1 MLRIRRFGKNR
12 RGYNARASIDD
23 LQNIGHVIAARATPQ
38 PVLAKVCICG
48 CRCGIILVM
57 HPLFEKADALTGE
70 VIESAIEVQKHFGI
84 GLLENIYKQALAQ
97 EMRVRG
103 QKVNMIRHKAQLL
116 SYMKLMN
123 IPLGLVINFG
133 DYRLGKRGIA
143 RVILKGADGGN
154 PF

>member
-1 MLRIRRFGKNR
+1 
-12 RGYNARASIDD
+12 
-23 LQNIGHVIAARATPQ
+23 
-38 PVLAKVCICG
+38 
-48 CRCGIILVM
+48 M

-70 VIESAIEVQKHFGI
+70 VIDAAVEVQKHFGI

-97 EMRVRG
+97 EMRIRG
-103 QKVNMIRHKAQLL
+103 HQAETEVDVPITYKGFTFDEKLRIDCFVDRCLIVECKSLDEEKVNMIRHKAQLL

-133 DYRLGKRGIA
+133 DYRLGKRGVA
-143 RVILKGADGGN
+143 RVILKGADGGD